1 MPSSPPIKAAGKFD
15 ISEFPDEFA
24 APTKAPPARL
34 AAKPKPAPAPTVSPP
49 KPVAGKPAPSKS
61 VAKAGSSKTL
71 AVSPSEPVK
80 YRFTPEDAA
89 GRAANDIPA
98 SYHTALADAAWKV
111 RLESAE
117 ELVKWVGEDG
127 GAEKVDSEVMMRFLG
142 KTPGWGEK
150 NFQVGSDRLNVTDIQ
165 VSAKVYEVM
174 RLMAEKSP
182 TFGKPAAALAIGHL
196 SDKLGDLKLKKPAG
210 DALSAFAERTSLAFV
225 LAQGMLLKTK
235 PKTDV
240 TAYEPMTKQKAPK
253 AQADAL
259 TWIRQQLID
268 FGIAGI
274 PLRDLVAFIK
284 SALQSANA
292 AVRSSATQVLV
303 TVRIFVGAGG

>member
-1 MPSSPPIKAAGKFD
+1 M
-15 ISEFPDEFA
+15 
-24 APTKAPPARL
+24 
-34 AAKPKPAPAPTVSPP
+34 
-49 KPVAGKPAPSKS
+49 
-61 VAKAGSSKTL
+61 
-71 AVSPSEPVK
+71 K